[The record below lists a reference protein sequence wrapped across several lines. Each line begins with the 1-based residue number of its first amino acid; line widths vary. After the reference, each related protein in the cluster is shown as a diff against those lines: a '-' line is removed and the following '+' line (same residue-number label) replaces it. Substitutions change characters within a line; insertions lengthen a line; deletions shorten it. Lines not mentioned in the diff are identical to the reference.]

1 MSKSP
6 AVTVMWDYT
15 TPYAKFVDYT
25 KRKEAVVVNDTSSD
39 RLVEGIDQETAKEIA
54 KEIQEQTLDYVGYID
69 YMKRNYATKNDSKK
83 FTGIFTDKTLNAS
96 TEEAKHL
103 KDMLVEAK

>member
-1 MSKSP
+1 
-6 AVTVMWDYT
+6 MWDYT

-69 YMKRNYATKNDSKK
+69 YMKRNYATKNDSK
-83 FTGIFTDKTLNAS
+83 GVNGYLYR
-96 TEEAKHL
+96 
-103 KDMLVEAK
+103 